1 MQIIEGFD
9 LYHKL
14 DTLAKEIA
22 NTSTPTVIIT
32 EHPEYVEDIF
42 LHHTDVLFNIEIKSL
57 MNYERDLLVR
67 KHIFNTK
74 IYNTPTLVYNI
85 RHILLTNT
93 FQFFKLSTNPYS
105 LIDEII
111 KALKLLHENK
121 IPYEDVDNDLTAE
134 KLAELKAIDCLLD
147 LDDTFYSLDEVVLN
161 LIDESINENIYVIG
175 DDYVSLS
182 QRALFTKL
190 DQYTNVT
197 MLLSCDDEER
207 LECVLHHFYEGTY
220 INYHTDQDI
229 IAKHLFD
236 IVPVNKIGKA
246 HVIRGG
252 NYRQEVLKVTADIKE
267 KIVKEKAHFSDFMVI
282 TKDDLY
288 QDYLKTIFDQW
299 HYSHT
304 IEETTLFYYDSSF
317 IKIKNALPALTA
329 QAFHDITKELLQ
341 LDLSNDYKDLLVQ
354 FNSDD
359 PITPDEFFYFLVHI
373 LSSHQASEPIHDA
386 IIVTDFK
393 HALSASPK
401 HIYILGL
408 NEGSVPEII
417 SDEGILL
424 EEDFNTMTVRP
435 LSLIERQG
443 LIYMQI
449 IRTLHNPLR
458 SLTLS
463 YSNADMDG
471 KEVMKST
478 LMTRLEDLYELT
490 EPSINMMIHHEQLYL
505 RGSRLPDHPINEAID
520 DYIASKNNAKIIDE
534 VYRDRLGKGMSV
546 SRMETYN
553 KCPFQYYLKY
563 GLRIYPRIDDSL
575 KPTELGSLAHY
586 IMEKCLDDPEHVHE
600 HAFDYIHDHLEK
612 KYQANMINKF
622 FIDHLVED
630 MKVNVRVVRN
640 QLDHDAFTVTGY
652 EQPIQGL
659 FGDIPVG
666 GIIDRV
672 DCFEHYMRIIDYKSG
687 DKDLN
692 LDFAAQGF
700 NIQML
705 VYLDLLKKETKLDP
719 GAILYYS
726 MKRRI
731 LTHAI
736 DKKYTLHSAFDLDKY
751 HAQFTMKGY
760 VIDDEKYTVTNA
772 CDIASIPVNL
782 KKDGTPDK
790 HSHII
795 SQEKLDFIMKLI
807 TDYITELYEKLRA
820 GNIPILPTK
829 SDNNNPSIYPC
840 TFCDYKSVCLFDVFY
855 NENRLIKSK
864 YLSTLKEEEANEQ
877 L

>member
-14 DTLAKEIA
+14 DTLTKEIA

-57 MNYERDLLVR
+57 INYERDLLVR

-93 FQFFKLSTNPYS
+93 FQFFKLS
-105 LIDEII
+105 
-111 KALKLLHENK
+111 
-121 IPYEDVDNDLTAE
+121 DVDNDLTAE
-134 KLAELKAIDCLLD
+134 KLAELQAIDRLLEI
-147 LDDTFYSLDEVVLN
+147 DDTFYSLDEIALD
-161 LIDESINENIYVIG
+161 LIDESISEDIYVIG

-197 MLLSCDDEER
+197 MLLSCDKEER

-236 IVPVNKIGKA
+236 IVPVNKIGEA

-304 IEETTLFYYDSSF
+304 IEDTTLFYYDPSF
-317 IKIKNALPALTA
+317 IKIKNALPTMQA
-329 QAFHDITKELLQ
+329 QTFHDISHELLQ
-341 LDLSNDYKDLLVQ
+341 LDLNNDYKDLLMQ
-354 FNSDD
+354 FDSDD
-359 PITPDEFFYFLVHI
+359 PITPYEFFYFLVHI

-401 HIYILGL
+401 HLYILGL

-424 EEDFNTMTVRP
+424 EEDFNHMTVRP

-463 YSNADMDG
+463 Y
-471 KEVMKST
+471 
-478 LMTRLEDLYELT
+478 
-490 EPSINMMIHHEQLYL
+490 
-505 RGSRLPDHPINEAID
+505 
-520 DYIASKNNAKIIDE
+520 E
-534 VYRDRLGKGMSV
+534 VYSH
-546 SRMETYN
+546 
-553 KCPFQYYLKY
+553 
-563 GLRIYPRIDDSL
+563 DS
-575 KPTELGSLAHY
+575 
-586 IMEKCLDDPEHVHE
+586 
-600 HAFDYIHDHLEK
+600 F
-612 KYQANMINKF
+612 
-622 FIDHLVED
+622 
-630 MKVNVRVVRN
+630 
-640 QLDHDAFTVTGY
+640 
-652 EQPIQGL
+652 
-659 FGDIPVG
+659 
-666 GIIDRV
+666 
-672 DCFEHYMRIIDYKSG
+672 
-687 DKDLN
+687 
-692 LDFAAQGF
+692 
-700 NIQML
+700 
-705 VYLDLLKKETKLDP
+705 
-719 GAILYYS
+719 
-726 MKRRI
+726 
-731 LTHAI
+731 
-736 DKKYTLHSAFDLDKY
+736 
-751 HAQFTMKGY
+751 
-760 VIDDEKYTVTNA
+760 
-772 CDIASIPVNL
+772 
-782 KKDGTPDK
+782 
-790 HSHII
+790 
-795 SQEKLDFIMKLI
+795 
-807 TDYITELYEKLRA
+807 
-820 GNIPILPTK
+820 
-829 SDNNNPSIYPC
+829 
-840 TFCDYKSVCLFDVFY
+840 
-855 NENRLIKSK
+855 
-864 YLSTLKEEEANEQ
+864 
-877 L
+877 

>member
-1 MQIIEGFD
+1 
-9 LYHKL
+9 
-14 DTLAKEIA
+14 
-22 NTSTPTVIIT
+22 
-32 EHPEYVEDIF
+32 
-42 LHHTDVLFNIEIKSL
+42 
-57 MNYERDLLVR
+57 
-67 KHIFNTK
+67 
-74 IYNTPTLVYNI
+74 
-85 RHILLTNT
+85 
-93 FQFFKLSTNPYS
+93 
-105 LIDEII
+105 
-111 KALKLLHENK
+111 
-121 IPYEDVDNDLTAE
+121 
-134 KLAELKAIDCLLD
+134 
-147 LDDTFYSLDEVVLN
+147 
-161 LIDESINENIYVIG
+161 
-175 DDYVSLS
+175 
-182 QRALFTKL
+182 
-190 DQYTNVT
+190 
-197 MLLSCDDEER
+197 
-207 LECVLHHFYEGTY
+207 
-220 INYHTDQDI
+220 
-229 IAKHLFD
+229 
-236 IVPVNKIGKA
+236 
-246 HVIRGG
+246 
-252 NYRQEVLKVTADIKE
+252 
-267 KIVKEKAHFSDFMVI
+267 
-282 TKDDLY
+282 
-288 QDYLKTIFDQW
+288 
-299 HYSHT
+299 
-304 IEETTLFYYDSSF
+304 
-317 IKIKNALPALTA
+317 
-329 QAFHDITKELLQ
+329 
-341 LDLSNDYKDLLVQ
+341 
-354 FNSDD
+354 
-359 PITPDEFFYFLVHI
+359 
-373 LSSHQASEPIHDA
+373 
-386 IIVTDFK
+386 
-393 HALSASPK
+393 
-401 HIYILGL
+401 
-408 NEGSVPEII
+408 
-417 SDEGILL
+417 
-424 EEDFNTMTVRP
+424 MTVRP

-478 LMTRLEDLYELT
+478 LMTRFEDLYELI

-630 MKVNVRVVRN
+630 MKVNVRVGRN
-640 QLDHDAFTVTGY
+640 QLDHDSFTVTGY

-772 CDIASIPVNL
+772 CDIASIPINL

-795 SQEKLDFIMKLI
+795 SQEKLDFIMELI
-807 TDYITELYEKLRA
+807 TNYITELYEKLRA
-820 GNIPILPTK
+820 GNIPILPTQ

>member
-1 MQIIEGFD
+1 
-9 LYHKL
+9 
-14 DTLAKEIA
+14 
-22 NTSTPTVIIT
+22 
-32 EHPEYVEDIF
+32 
-42 LHHTDVLFNIEIKSL
+42 
-57 MNYERDLLVR
+57 
-67 KHIFNTK
+67 
-74 IYNTPTLVYNI
+74 
-85 RHILLTNT
+85 
-93 FQFFKLSTNPYS
+93 
-105 LIDEII
+105 
-111 KALKLLHENK
+111 
-121 IPYEDVDNDLTAE
+121 
-134 KLAELKAIDCLLD
+134 
-147 LDDTFYSLDEVVLN
+147 
-161 LIDESINENIYVIG
+161 
-175 DDYVSLS
+175 
-182 QRALFTKL
+182 
-190 DQYTNVT
+190 
-197 MLLSCDDEER
+197 
-207 LECVLHHFYEGTY
+207 
-220 INYHTDQDI
+220 
-229 IAKHLFD
+229 
-236 IVPVNKIGKA
+236 
-246 HVIRGG
+246 
-252 NYRQEVLKVTADIKE
+252 
-267 KIVKEKAHFSDFMVI
+267 
-282 TKDDLY
+282 
-288 QDYLKTIFDQW
+288 
-299 HYSHT
+299 
-304 IEETTLFYYDSSF
+304 
-317 IKIKNALPALTA
+317 
-329 QAFHDITKELLQ
+329 
-341 LDLSNDYKDLLVQ
+341 
-354 FNSDD
+354 
-359 PITPDEFFYFLVHI
+359 
-373 LSSHQASEPIHDA
+373 
-386 IIVTDFK
+386 
-393 HALSASPK
+393 
-401 HIYILGL
+401 
-408 NEGSVPEII
+408 
-417 SDEGILL
+417 
-424 EEDFNTMTVRP
+424 MTVRP